1 MSAEPMA
8 WAGFLPADVAGALAF
23 SVRGEYE
30 HAPSAAGFSQA
41 IQDAIQA
48 ADFKGPQPASPIA
61 AFNRFRLLDGLYFSE
76 HQRLANLFWQTESLA
91 GPHAGSLPVE
101 Q

>member
-1 MSAEPMA
+1 MIMDDLTSAERMLSRVFFD
-8 WAGFLPADVAGALAF
+8 WCSCALAF

-41 IQDAIQA
+41 VQDAIQA

-61 AFNRFRLLDGLYFSE
+61 AFTGFVCLMPIFL
-76 HQRLANLFWQTESLA
+76 
-91 GPHAGSLPVE
+91 
-101 Q
+101 